1 MNVNYGWT
9 AQDELSNALSLF
21 LQSFACIMLFI

>member
-9 AQDELSNALSLF
+9 AQDELSNALLF

>member
-1 MNVNYGWT
+1 MNVNYGGT
-9 AQDELSNALSLF
+9 MQDELSNALSLF